1 MKQDSWAGLAETEAE
16 RRTLAAGGQ
25 SWRLHPCTTRPAPR
39 PHIPRT
45 RRRAISSR
53 ISIDRPRRRTRQ
65 RPAVS
70 GLASRNTLASTV
82 TRARTCCPN
91 RSNAAATTALA
102 PATIEQYA
110 SSVIS
115 LDVLVGFER
124 ASDYLPSTTFSLSIH
139 LLLES
144 LVFFHPPLPSPCI
157 YTPRARHT
165 RQGTASPADFFSSSP
180 SCQLLISSPAAPV
193 ATPLQRLASSI
204 GCSSRRL
211 SASRWQ
217 VASRRLQRRRRR
229 WRHRSEAADGG
240 STGRPSTAESPTCSW
255 SPRSSPPT
263 RSTRALVSSARQ
275 NIAHGEERLQFS
287 PEFPWL
293 QTPLPILLWRLRRP
307 CSRVLISHL
316 RNWFLCYLVCILL
329 PT

>member
-1 MKQDSWAGLAETEAE
+1 LQKLKQKGVPW
-16 RRTLAAGGQ
+16 
-25 SWRLHPCTTRPAPR
+25 RPAVKAGACTRAPHGRPPR

-45 RRRAISSR
+45 LRRAISSR

-144 LVFFHPPLPSPCI
+144 LVFFHPPLPVHI
-157 YTPRARHT
+157 YPSRSTHPARH
-165 RQGTASPADFFSSSP
+165 
-180 SCQLLISSPAAPV
+180 CI
-193 ATPLQRLASSI
+193 
-204 GCSSRRL
+204 
-211 SASRWQ
+211 
-217 VASRRLQRRRRR
+217 
-229 WRHRSEAADGG
+229 
-240 STGRPSTAESPTCSW
+240 
-255 SPRSSPPT
+255 PR
-263 RSTRALVSSARQ
+263 
-275 NIAHGEERLQFS
+275 
-287 PEFPWL
+287 
-293 QTPLPILLWRLRRP
+293 
-307 CSRVLISHL
+307 
-316 RNWFLCYLVCILL
+316 
-329 PT
+329 